1 MNEGII
7 ASRYARALLK
17 LTAESGRGKE
27 VFAQVDGMLD
37 STGSIPDVL
46 ETDLAA
52 LITLL
57 EKNERENLLKRVMI
71 QFRKFYCRQEG
82 ISIGRLTTAVKDE
95 ALELRMKA
103 LGEKMTGGSVLM
115 KSLIDPGIEGG
126 FKFEI
131 DGLMMDAS
139 VRTQL
144 ETIRKEL
151 TESNR
156 RLV

>member
-17 LTAESGRGKE
+17 LTAESG
-27 VFAQVDGMLD
+27 QVDGMLD

-57 EKNERENLLKRVMI
+57 EKNERENLLKRVLI

-95 ALELRMKA
+95 TLELKMKA

-115 KSLIDPGIEGG
+115 KSIIDPGIEGG

-139 VRTQL
+139 VRSQL
-144 ETIRKEL
+144 EAIRKEL

>member
-57 EKNERENLLKRVMI
+57 EKNERENLLKRVLI

-95 ALELRMKA
+95 TLELKMKA

-115 KSLIDPGIEGG
+115 KSIIDPGIEGG

-139 VRTQL
+139 VRSQL
-144 ETIRKEL
+144 EAIRKEL